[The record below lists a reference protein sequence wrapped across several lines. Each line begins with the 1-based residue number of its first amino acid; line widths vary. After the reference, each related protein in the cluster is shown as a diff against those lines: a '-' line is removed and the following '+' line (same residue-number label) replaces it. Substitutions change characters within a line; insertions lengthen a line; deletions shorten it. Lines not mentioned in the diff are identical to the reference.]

1 MSQTEPA
8 RAPATARVFFAL
20 WPDDAVRRELAR
32 RGERMHRLLGGKPT
46 RAESIHMTLLFLGDV
61 PAARVDSLRAV
72 GDRIT
77 FEPFALEV
85 DQAQCWK
92 HNKVAWVGPSQMP
105 AALAGLVASL
115 EAAVGNEGF
124 AFDRRPFA
132 AHITLAR
139 KAHCVPLPA
148 LSPLTW
154 PVADFVLVRSE
165 LNSEGSRYEV
175 IGRWGSHRYLSSSP
189 QPSPLGAGESG
200 PAGAGERGP
209 GG

>member
-1 MSQTEPA
+1 MNQTEPP

-20 WPDDAVRRELAR
+20 WPDDKVRRELAR

-61 PAARVDSLRAV
+61 PAARVELLRGV

-85 DQAQCWK
+85 DQVHCWK

-105 AALAGLVASL
+105 PALSRLVAGLEAALAG
-115 EAAVGNEGF
+115 EGF

-132 AHITLAR
+132 AHITLVR

-165 LNSEGSRYEV
+165 LNAEGSRYSV
-175 IGRWGSHRYLSSSP
+175 IGRWGGHAPLT
-189 QPSPLGAGESG
+189 PSPRPS
-200 PAGAGERGP
+200 PPGAGERGP
-209 GG
+209 RG